1 MDIILLQ
8 DIDKVGDKHELV
20 SVKPGYARN
29 YLIPQGMAL
38 VANDANRAK
47 LDEIKRKEEEEL
59 AARKAEFVEM
69 ADKLKGEVLKIGAK
83 AGQSGKIF
91 GSVTNVQWA
100 AALKEQM
107 NIEVDRRRVILPE
120 EDIKTLGAY
129 VAELNLHPEV
139 DIKVN
144 FEVIEE

>member
-1 MDIILLQ
+1 MDVILLK
-8 DIDKVGDKHELV
+8 DLDKVGDKHELV
-20 SVKPGYARN
+20 SVKPGHARN
-29 YLIPQGMAL
+29 YLIPQGLAL

-59 AARKAEFVEM
+59 AARKAEFVEL
-69 ADKLKGEVLKIGAK
+69 ADKLKGKVLKIGAK
-83 AGQSGKIF
+83 AGTSGKIF
-91 GSVTNVQWA
+91 GSVTNVQLA

-120 EDIKTLGAY
+120 DDIKTLGAY
-129 VAELNLHPEV
+129 VAELKLHPEV

-144 FEVIEE
+144 FEVVEE